1 MQKVHA
7 KKSLGQHFLHN
18 LEIAERIA
26 DTLVQYKLPILE
38 VGPGMGVLTQYLTT
52 KYPDT
57 KVVEI
62 DTESIAYLRVAFPS
76 LIPHIIEA
84 DFLTLPLDKVFD
96 GAPFL
101 LIGNYPYNIS
111 SQIFFHMLEYKEL
124 IPAAA
129 GMLQKEVAARLASGP
144 GSKEYGILSVLL
156 QAWYD
161 VEYLFSVGPGNFN
174 PPPKVQSGVIRL
186 TRNQRTKLGC
196 DEQLFKQVVKTVF
209 NQRRKMLRNSL
220 KPLLNEQQLPESHPL
235 LQKRPEQLAVD
246 DFITLTNDIAELRL

>member
-26 DTLVQYKLPILE
+26 ETLVQYNLPILE

-144 GSKEYGILSVLL
+144 GSKEYGILSILL

>member
-7 KKSLGQHFLHN
+7 KKSLGQHFLRN

-26 DTLVQYKLPILE
+26 DTLVQYNLPILE

>member
-26 DTLVQYKLPILE
+26 ETLVQYNLPILE

-57 KVVEI
+57 KGVEI

-84 DFLTLPLDKVFD
+84 DFLTLPLNKVFD

>member
-26 DTLVQYKLPILE
+26 ETLVQYNLPILE

>member
-26 DTLVQYKLPILE
+26 DTLVQYNLPILE

-144 GSKEYGILSVLL
+144 GSKEYGILSILL